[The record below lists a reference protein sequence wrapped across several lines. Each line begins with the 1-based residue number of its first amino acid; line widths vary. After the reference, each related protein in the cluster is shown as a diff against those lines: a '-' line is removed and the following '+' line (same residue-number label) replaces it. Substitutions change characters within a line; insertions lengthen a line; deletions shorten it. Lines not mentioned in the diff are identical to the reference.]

1 MVKKGDRIFFWC
13 YTQKRSYQLSST
25 NNFFSGLTFN
35 FTLPFEYN
43 LLFLLFTTRN
53 LNILQRKV
61 FRIWFSIL
69 HMNHL
74 FKWLQFVRNQP
85 VCFCV
90 SHELWCMIIKHSVTL
105 LLECYYMNTGFPFGI
120 SWYIVLKR
128 DGAAKS
134 LLYNHLRNLNMALPR
149 KKPSIWVE
157 EKKRLWSSASKR
169 RQAMTMYVRTGR
181 PKTVW
186 KSPKSP
192 LKVAFLKWISNDRFR
207 VLFKVYVLAAFLET
221 PGIIIWVVFGQE
233 THKLYY
239 NCRCWGLG

>member
-13 YTQKRSYQLSST
+13 YTKKRSYQLSST

-35 FTLPFEYN
+35 FTLPFGYN

-53 LNILQRKV
+53 LNIFENLMV
-61 FRIWFSIL
+61 LRIWFSIL

-134 LLYNHLRNLNMALPR
+134 LLYNHLRNLNMAL
-149 KKPSIWVE
+149 KAKNLQSEEE
-157 EKKRLWSSASKR
+157 EKKRLWSS
-169 RQAMTMYVRTGR
+169 MYTCTGR
-181 PKTVW
+181 PFISGVG
-186 KSPKSP
+186 P
-192 LKVAFLKWISNDRFR
+192 LKVP
-207 VLFKVYVLAAFLET
+207 

-233 THKLYY
+233 THKLY
-239 NCRCWGLG
+239 RAAGSFI